1 MDEKPMG
8 DKNDNGEDAKLL
20 DGATCKD
27 SDNTEDRV
35 ASNHLQSIGGSCN
48 AHSFAD
54 AFLNW
59 QRDRSGND
67 FIDLKRAE

>member
-1 MDEKPMG
+1 MG
-8 DKNDNGEDAKLL
+8 DKNDNGEDAKLS

-27 SDNTEDRV
+27 SDNAEDCV
-35 ASNHLQSIGGSCN
+35 ASNHLKSIGGPCN

-54 AFLNW
+54 AVLDW

-67 FIDLKRAE
+67 FIDLKRAK